1 MSAALL
7 SMRGVSKR
15 FGGVLANDRVN
26 FEAGGGEVH
35 GLLGENGAG
44 KSTLM
49 KLAYGY
55 HPLDGGEIWVDGKFA
70 HIRNPADARR
80 LGIGM
85 VFQTFTLIPAFT
97 VAENISLYI
106 PGLPALINMRALEND
121 IRDRAHRYGLDVDPS
136 RVVGTLAAGQQQK
149 VEILKLLVAGARV
162 LIFDEPTSVLPPHEV
177 ESLFEVF
184 ARLKSDGL
192 AVVFITH
199 KLHEV
204 LECADRISVMR
215 RGMLTGTIPRVD
227 ASERQLLEMMF
238 GAAGVEASALK
249 ATSPRIDAAPVLQL
263 VHISSGGAGLPLHD
277 IDLVLHPGEIVGVA
291 GISGNGQR
299 ELGDVVFGLL
309 PVISGRKLLFGTDA
323 TGWSVRRVRQAGV
336 GFVPENP
343 IYMAVAPGLTVAE
356 NFALASPQTYQR
368 SGGLGMDWARLAED
382 MERAYR
388 ALDLEP
394 PAPGTRCGELSGGNL
409 QRFVLARELGRGP
422 KVLVALYPTRG
433 LDAMTTAH
441 AQNLLLTARSSGAA
455 VLLISQDLGELFALS
470 DRLAVIRDGRL
481 IEVGVPDH
489 TTPLDVGRLMAAAA

>member
-15 FGGVLANDRVN
+15 FAGVVANDRVS
-26 FEAGGGEVH
+26 FEVNAGEVH

-55 HPLDGGEIWVDGKFA
+55 HSLDGGEIWVDGKRA
-70 HIRNPADARR
+70 RIRNPADARR

-97 VAENISLYI
+97 VAENISLYV
-106 PGLPALINMRALEND
+106 PGLPALLDRRSLESD
-121 IRDRAHRYGLDVDPS
+121 IRDRAHRYGLDVDPT
-136 RVVGTLAAGQQQK
+136 RIVGTLAAGQQQK

-177 ESLFEVF
+177 DSLFQIF
-184 ARLKSDGL
+184 ARLKKDGL

-204 LECADRISVMR
+204 LEAADRISVMR
-215 RGMLTGTIPRVD
+215 HGVLTGTVSR
-227 ASERQLLEMMF
+227 AQATERQLLEMMF
-238 GAAGVEASALK
+238 GAAGVEAGPPK
-249 ATSPRIDAAPVLQL
+249 ATGPQIGGAPLLELDHV
-263 VHISSGGAGLPLHD
+263 SSRGAGLPLHD
-277 IDLVLHPGEIVGVA
+277 IELVLHSGEIVGVA

-299 ELGDVVFGLL
+299 ELGDVVLGLL
-309 PVISGRKLLFGTDA
+309 PVVSGRKLLFGADA
-323 TGWSVRRVRQAGV
+323 TDWSVRRLREAGMA
-336 GFVPENP
+336 FIPENP

-368 SGGLGMDWARLAED
+368 SAGLGMDWARLAGD
-382 MERAYR
+382 MESAYR

-394 PAPGTRCGELSGGNL
+394 PTSGIRCGELSGGNL
-409 QRFVLARELGRGP
+409 QRFVLAREMGRSP

-433 LDAMTTAH
+433 LDALTTAH
-441 AQNLLLTARSSGAA
+441 AQKLLLTARSSGAA
-455 VLLISQDLGELFALS
+455 ILLISQELEELFALS
-470 DRLAVIRDGRL
+470 DRLEVMREGRL
-481 IEVGVPDH
+481 IPVGVPEH
-489 TTPLDVGRLMAAAA
+489 TTQLEVGRLMTGAA